1 MAGTKATRRQRG
13 IAQNFANQLA
23 QMAVGWHIMFS
34 GPSLVGEPDTGVME
48 VDAVHA
54 SSSVNGKTRDTPM
67 ASYLADWVVDEI
79 KRLQLDTPWLTEAT
93 VEVRYRRSITDD
105 RMDRADLTAI
115 ARIVCGYGAVSS
127 TFSNH
132 QPLLRKL

>member
-54 SSSVNGKTRDTPM
+54 S
-67 ASYLADWVVDEI
+67 SYLADWVVDEI